1 MHLEK
6 IGPGKRAPDVVNVI
20 IENPEGE
27 NNKYE
32 FDKENNVMRLDRVM
46 YSAVFYPTDY
56 GFVPQT
62 LCEDGDP
69 LDAFVLST
77 NPIHPGVLV
86 EVRPIGYV
94 KMVDGGERDDKL
106 LCVPLHDAR
115 FSHIRELK
123 HVAPHTLEEIAHFL
137 STYKM
142 LQKKKVQ
149 VDEWCNVAA
158 AKKLIQKSIKLFN
171 SAKKH
176 HSPI

>member
-6 IGPGKRAPDVVNVI
+6 IGPGKSAPDMVNVI

-32 FDKENNVMRLDRVM
+32 FDKELNVMRLDRVM

-86 EVRPIGYV
+86 EARPIGYI
-94 KMVDGGERDDKL
+94 KMVDGGKRDDKL
-106 LCVPLHDAR
+106 LCVPTHDAR
-115 FSHIRELK
+115 FAHVKDLK
-123 HVAPHTLEEIAHFL
+123 HVSPHVLEEIAHFL

-149 VDEWCNVAA
+149 VDGWHSAAA
-158 AKKLIQKSIKLFN
+158 AKKLIRDSIKMFHA
-171 SAKKH
+171 AKK
-176 HSPI
+176 